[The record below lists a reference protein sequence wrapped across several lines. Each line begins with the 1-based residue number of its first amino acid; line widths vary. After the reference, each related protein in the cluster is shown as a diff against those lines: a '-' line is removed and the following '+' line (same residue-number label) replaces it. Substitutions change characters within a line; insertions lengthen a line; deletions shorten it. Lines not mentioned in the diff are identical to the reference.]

1 MKRTIL
7 ALAIAGLSA
16 AAFAAPPLSVGPPG
30 PIAVTVTNPVVQV
43 EVSNEAKILDRSLT
57 QAVHLKAI
65 SGSAEMTDDYGGCI
79 VKFDVIPASGSRL
92 PLYRLFSSS
101 EVPSNGYLAL
111 PDLRLEMGDTIRVE
125 VASGGGCVAVF
136 SVIGVIAE

>member
-1 MKRTIL
+1 VPSPTLKSDIF
-7 ALAIAGLSA
+7 IFHSDEG
-16 AAFAAPPLSVGPPG
+16 VG
-30 PIAVTVTNPVVQV
+30 
-43 EVSNEAKILDRSLT
+43 VSNEAKILDRSLT